1 MNAASWLVIV
11 FSGRGESLCFFRDF
25 VRIVGENYEEIS
37 GNNGS
42 LPAIFMTLYGKLVK
56 TEVNTSYPH

>member
-1 MNAASWLVIV
+1 MNVTFWLVIV
-11 FSGRGESLCFFRDF
+11 FSGRKKGRVFSGFRSDC
-25 VRIVGENYEEIS
+25 RGNYGEIS

-56 TEVNTSYPH
+56 T